1 MSGFQRSTLYP
12 PAVPRHAGIDPAE
25 LAWRNEVRERT
36 QRMINPPVVPVP
48 PLDAAQARFTT
59 FWSLPEAQRQA
70 ILEAEAEHR
79 EQAERERLE
88 AARQAEA
95 ERLGIAAALA
105 SEVPS

>member
-1 MSGFQRSTLYP
+1 MAGLIREYLFPSP
-12 PAVPRHAGIDPAE
+12 VPRHAGIDQSE
-25 LAWRNEVRERT
+25 LDWRAEVRERT

-59 FWSLPEAQRQA
+59 FWSLPTEQRES
-70 ILEAEAEHR
+70 ILAAEAEHR

-95 ERLGIAAALA
+95 ERLAREGG
-105 SEVPS
+105 EVLS

>member
-12 PAVPRHAGIDPAE
+12 SPVPRNAGIEQSE
-25 LAWRNEVRERT
+25 LDWRNEVRERT

-48 PLDAAQARFTT
+48 PLDSGMAKFVA
-59 FWSLPEAQRQA
+59 FWNLPEKQRESILQA
-70 ILEAEAEHR
+70 EQAFR

-105 SEVPS
+105 GKVPS